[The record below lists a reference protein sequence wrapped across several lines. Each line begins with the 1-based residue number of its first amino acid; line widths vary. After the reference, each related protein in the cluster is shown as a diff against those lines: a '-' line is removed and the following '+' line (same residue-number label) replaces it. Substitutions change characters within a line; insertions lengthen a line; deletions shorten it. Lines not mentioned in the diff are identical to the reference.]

1 MLHVSHCAIHFR
13 IFRLDLYCLS
23 LFCRFSNLPFHFCF
37 TPYLKSPLFKIHWT
51 RYHSRFRVHGKK
63 LSPAMNIRLSRSFL
77 FIRVSVRF
85 QRKKFS
91 DLQSRPTKEETMP
104 QIIVACSKKGMLL
117 QTITQS
123 KKAFTTR
130 SQFYAKNNDK
140 N

>member
-1 MLHVSHCAIHFR
+1 
-13 IFRLDLYCLS
+13 
-23 LFCRFSNLPFHFCF
+23 
-37 TPYLKSPLFKIHWT
+37 
-51 RYHSRFRVHGKK
+51 
-63 LSPAMNIRLSRSFL
+63 
-77 FIRVSVRF
+77 
-85 QRKKFS
+85 
-91 DLQSRPTKEETMP
+91 MP